1 MNFKKAKN
9 FYKSTK
15 IPKELNQKI
24 RDTIR
29 EYESNKENNN
39 KNILEKIDKKL
50 LTKQSKIILS
60 TAMSFCFLFV
70 ILLNTNVTFAKTA
83 KNIPI
88 IGKVAKILTWTDY
101 HDETENSQR
110 DIKIPEVT
118 QLDNPIM
125 QNKINNKIAQK
136 IVELLNETEESANKI
151 AEEVGKNNLNG
162 SIYGKYQV
170 RIDYEVKYNKD
181 NILSFILLKEEGLNT
196 SSRDIYTY
204 NYNLETEKEIKLED
218 LLGKDYKKIVD
229 KQIYKQIE
237 EQEKN
242 NKNIIYFHP
251 NDDYIRGEDNYFHGI
266 SENQSFYINKEK
278 NPVIIFDK
286 YSIAAGYMGT
296 PEFEILK

>member
-24 RDTIR
+24 SDTIR

-118 QLDNPIM
+118 QLNNPIM

-151 AEEVGKNNLNG
+151 AEEVGKSNLNG

>member
-24 RDTIR
+24 SDTIR